1 MNKQTL
7 ATVSVSFFVD
17 SVAEG
22 EKKYEDIKNVVN
34 AYSTSLLQFSETTL
48 PNLKKEEPKEDE
60 YEDRYYFSKEKY
72 VAAELLSGK
81 SLSEVINHLEINRWP
96 HQCDGKEFIRDN
108 SYQSGIGHLFKQKN
122 GCYDAKEAWLVKK
135 SVKKGG

>member
-7 ATVSVSFFVD
+7 ATVSISFFVD

-34 AYSTSLLQFSETTL
+34 TYGTSLLQFSETTL
-48 PNLKKEEPKEDE
+48 PNLIREEPKEE

-81 SLSEVINHLEINRWP
+81 SLSGVINYLEINRWP

-108 SYQSGIGHLFKQKN
+108 SYQSGIGYSFKQKN
-122 GCYDAKEAWLVKK
+122 DCYGAEETWLVKK